1 MPERM
6 PVSNVDCKDVKEGF
20 MDTFTLKPWLNR
32 WNLIPDGTPFV
43 THTSQLYPVKM
54 AAHDIKAMLKVTDDT
69 DEQAGN
75 ALMAWWEGHGAAQ
88 VIAHENEAI
97 LLSRAT
103 GSASLS
109 AMSRGDKDDA
119 ACRILCTT
127 ANRLHS
133 FAKRPLPQLTPLHE
147 WFNPLKPAALKYG
160 GILTRC
166 AEISEELLS
175 SPRDV
180 VALHGDLHHGNVL
193 DFETSGWLAIDP
205 KGLIGERGFD
215 FANIFTNPD
224 LGNPVSPVATVPEIF
239 KQRLSIV
246 TMSADLDRER
256 LLKWIIAWCGL
267 STAWSLS
274 DNDTV
279 STTISVARLA
289 ITELEK

>member
-1 MPERM
+1 MS
-6 PVSNVDCKDVKEGF
+6 VSRPDRKDVKESF
-20 MDTFTLKPWLNR
+20 MDTFKLKPWLNR
-32 WNLIPDGTPFV
+32 WNLIPDGTPFI
-43 THTSQLYPVKM
+43 THTSQLYPVKT
-54 AAHDIKAMLKVTDDT
+54 AAHGIKAMLKVTDDT

-75 ALMAWWEGHGAAQ
+75 ALMAWWEGNGAAQ

-109 AMSRGDKDDA
+109 AMSRGDKDDV
-119 ACRILCTT
+119 ACRILCIT

-133 FAKRPLPQLTPLHE
+133 FTKRPLPQLTPLHE

-224 LGNPVSPVATVPEIF
+224 LGHPVPPVATVPETF
-239 KQRLSIV
+239 KRRLSIV
-246 TMSADLDRER
+246 TQMANLDRER

-274 DNDTV
+274 SNE
-279 STTISVARLA
+279 TISATIKVAELA
-289 ITELEK
+289 MTELGQ